1 MRIYA
6 IYFSWCLMF
15 KYIQISVILTIMPP
29 KGKWPNFTLKIIHA
43 SQQLISFFVSVTLL
57 FCNSITDIHLSWPQL
72 FIGQT
77 RIFQIFP
84 TTQDFLTM
92 ICNMCKWKLEAFFIK
107 YAIAI
112 MLNYHISQT
121 MEFFKFNSSEILNIV
136 INFYLCQNNLP
147 MVTQHKRVLI

>member
-92 ICNMCKWKLEAFFIK
+92 ICNTFKWKLEVFFHKIR
-107 YAIAI
+107 
-112 MLNYHISQT
+112 
-121 MEFFKFNSSEILNIV
+121 NSSNVKLSYISSNGIFQ
-136 INFYLCQNNLP
+136 I
-147 MVTQHKRVLI
+147 